1 MMSEKINGRKVTAQ
15 IFNSHRSW
23 EAVIVVKRGSD
34 RWTLGID
41 DEAVAHV
48 EETTATVIDLDGE
61 VDAPDWVEQVLLGME
76 IERVQAGATSS
87 PTETNEHC

>member
-1 MMSEKINGRKVTAQ
+1 MSKTPTRRPDQTVSEKIGGDKVTVQ
-15 IFNSHRSW
+15 LYSEHRDW
-23 EAVIVVKRGSD
+23 EAVIVVKRGDD

-48 EETTATVIDLDGE
+48 AETTAAVIDLDGE

-76 IERVQAGATSS
+76 IDRIEA
-87 PTETNEHC
+87 

>member
-1 MMSEKINGRKVTAQ
+1 MSEKINGRKVTAQ
-15 IFNSHRSW
+15 LYTGDRDWKAII
-23 EAVIVVKRGSD
+23 VIKRGSD

-76 IERVQAGATSS
+76 IERVEA
-87 PTETNEHC
+87 